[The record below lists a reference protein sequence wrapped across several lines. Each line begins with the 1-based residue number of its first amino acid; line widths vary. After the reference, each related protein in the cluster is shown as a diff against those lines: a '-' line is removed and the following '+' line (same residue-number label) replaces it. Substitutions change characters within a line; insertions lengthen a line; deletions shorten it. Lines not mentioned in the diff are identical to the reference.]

1 MQATDCLAVVTGGAS
16 GLGEA
21 TVRDL
26 TARGGRAAILDIQE
40 DLGEAIAAELG
51 DAALFIKTD
60 ITSEESVRAAVS
72 KTREAFGGINV
83 AVNCAGIG
91 TPEKILGR
99 KGPMALANFKRVID
113 VNLNGTVNVII
124 QAVATMVEN
133 TASEFGEKGVIV
145 NTASVA
151 AFDGQIGQPAY
162 SASKSGVV
170 GMTLPIARECAAYGI
185 RVCTICPGIFDTPM
199 LAQLPP
205 KVIDALGQM
214 VPFPKRLG
222 RPEEFANMT
231 RQIIEN
237 EYLNGEVIRLDGAI
251 RMAPK

>member
-1 MQATDCLAVVTGGAS
+1 MQAKDCLAVVTGGVS

-26 TARGGRAAILDIQE
+26 TARGGRAAMLDVQE
-40 DLGEAIAAELG
+40 DLGEALAAELG
-51 DAALFIKTD
+51 DAVLFIKTD
-60 ITSEESVRAAVS
+60 ITSEESVQEAFA
-72 KTREAFGGINV
+72 KTREAFGGVNV

-91 TPEKILGR
+91 TPEKIFGR
-99 KGPMALANFKRVID
+99 KGPMPLANFKKVID

-124 QAVATMVEN
+124 QAVAAMREN
-133 TASEFGEKGVIV
+133 TPNEAGEKGVIV

-151 AFDGQIGQPAY
+151 AYDGQIGQPAY

-170 GMTLPIARECAAYGI
+170 GMTLPIARECSDYGI

-205 KVIDALGQM
+205 KVIEALGQM

-222 RPEEFANMT
+222 RPDEFAQMT
-231 RQIIEN
+231 RHIIEN
-237 EYLNGEVIRLDGAI
+237 EYLNGEVIRLDGSI
-251 RMAPK
+251 RMAAR